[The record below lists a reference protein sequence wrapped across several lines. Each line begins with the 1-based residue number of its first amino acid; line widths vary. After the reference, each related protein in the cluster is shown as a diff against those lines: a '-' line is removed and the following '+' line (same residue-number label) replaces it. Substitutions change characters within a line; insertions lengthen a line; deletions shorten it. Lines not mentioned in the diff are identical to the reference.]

1 MRFFAAPKMTRG
13 VFWSNIYIIA
23 IKYVVDG
30 GYGVVVDSNDVIF
43 YIIIDLTQ
51 LFALDLVNWRRNNR
65 FLLE

>member
-1 MRFFAAPKMTRG
+1 MTRG